1 LDRQPHRSRFA
12 GAGRTV
18 WTWAWLG
25 ALALLAFAF
34 HAAVPTNHD
43 VAWILEGAG
52 RLLDGARF
60 GRDIVDVNPPLAWWI
75 ATLPVGFARAIGVGP
90 GIASA
95 LFVVVLALASVGLA
109 DAAASWGETPPRERA
124 MQALAAGAFLLLA
137 PGYDFAQREHLMLI
151 AAWPYLTAAGVRA
164 QGHRLPVPLAG
175 AIGLLSALGFYQ
187 KPYFL
192 LVPLLVEIW
201 IARAQGVRQWVRP
214 ETGTLAAV
222 GFGYLGAVLVF
233 APDYLFGNMPDA
245 IAGYWAYQQPVSNV
259 VARAALALAPLAFA
273 AGLLRRGLGDEPV
286 PALAPI
292 LMLASAG
299 ACLSALLQAKSWSYH
314 LVPAIGFAFM
324 GCVVLYA
331 ASGGGV
337 RRQPLAAAA
346 VVLIAAAGFGP
357 ALRDLG
363 ERALGRETDRIERLA
378 ALFRSHAGETGSVFA
393 FVTSPR
399 DVHPAVL
406 ASGARWMGSAC
417 CLHLLPAAMRA
428 DEIGPDAAARAREAA
443 SRQVAAVVAGMAA
456 ERPAVVVVDA
466 HQDKLGF
473 RDHDFDY
480 VAHLSKD
487 ARFAA
492 LWADYV
498 EHEPIDGFRVFL
510 RRDPLARAVEHDR
523 ARDRRDP
530 S

>member
-406 ASGARWMGSAC
+406 ASGARWMGSA
-417 CLHLLPAAMRA
+417 
-428 DEIGPDAAARAREAA
+428 
-443 SRQVAAVVAGMAA
+443 GMAA

-498 EHEPIDGFRVFL
+498 EHEPIGGFRVFL